1 MLEDANET
9 CEMVDSHMEDD
20 VCFDLSLGR
29 PSLEHDYLST
39 NDPMLTSSLA
49 KSFDADARLTAIID
63 DVASADLPQFGT
75 ELNEDSR
82 SSISMNGNTIQQKW
96 LSVTPSCSRKKA
108 TVVTCEFCGVV
119 LKHPSK
125 IEAHRRTHT
134 GEKPFQC
141 QICGSR
147 FTQRTPMR
155 MHVRRHMGLMPY
167 VCSWGCGKR
176 FVSNALKNAHELKTH
191 MGAKRRGP
199 PRPYLKPPRCS
210 VPMNII
216 EKTDNGEEV
225 IKTSD
230 CQAVSNEQISSNPK
244 IESRQMDEV
253 VDAVAS
259 NSFPVEQK
267 IKAHRKKALI
277 ARCQECGLLL
287 KHPSKIQAH
296 MRTHTGERP
305 FECVLCGMRFAT
317 ANPLRV
323 HFRRVHT
330 GKPFF
335 FNCVAVILGEKPF
348 ECTWECGRRF
358 VSISARNEHERIV
371 HAGVK
376 RYRCSINNC
385 HRMFTRRRYLIM
397 HQAKEHK
404 DVTQQANNAIQ
415 SVLDMVKQDR
425 EETKRNIIWSSEIPD
440 SDNMEKIWVED
451 RVLIGGQV
459 EEQYVNID
467 DENGSALLESA
478 NARTAKRVEDDDLLN
493 DRSCRQVII
502 DGSDEDVALERN
514 YFVEANEVYYLD
526 QNDEIRLEYNEK
538 QQQLTYDHQSANET
552 GPSTMSHDVSVK
564 AMDNNIYTVCE
575 ESTTMLSKYGRVRII
590 NQLRKYHKGEKD

>member
-1 MLEDANET
+1 MLEDTNDT
-9 CEMVDSHMEDD
+9 CEMAGSHVEDD
-20 VCFDLSLGR
+20 VCFDLTLER

-39 NDPMLTSSLA
+39 NDPMLIGSLS

-63 DVASADLPQFGT
+63 DVANADLPQFET
-75 ELNEDSR
+75 DLNDDSQ
-82 SSISMNGNTIQQKW
+82 SSISMNSNTIQQKW
-96 LSVTPSCSRKKA
+96 LSMSTSYSRKKA
-108 TVVTCEFCGVV
+108 TIVTCEFCGVV

-134 GEKPFQC
+134 GEKPFEC

-155 MHVRRHMGLMPY
+155 MHVRRHMGLTPY

-210 VPMNII
+210 VPMNIA
-216 EKTDNGEEV
+216 EKTNNNDEGIANASER
-225 IKTSD
+225 IANASS
-230 CQAVSNEQISSNPK
+230 CNASSNEQKSSNPD
-244 IESRQMDEV
+244 IENRQMDEV
-253 VDAVAS
+253 IDETIHS
-259 NSFPVEQK
+259 NSFPAEGK

-277 ARCQECGLLL
+277 ARCHECGLLL

-305 FECVLCGMRFAT
+305 FECALCGMRFAT
-317 ANPLRV
+317 ANPLKV

-330 GKPFF
+330 
-335 FNCVAVILGEKPF
+335 GEKPF

-358 VSISARNEHERIV
+358 VSVSARNEHERIV
-371 HAGVK
+371 HAGIK

-404 DVTQQANNAIQ
+404 DVTEQADNAIQ
-415 SVLDMVKQDR
+415 SVVDMVKQDR
-425 EETKRNIIWSSEIPD
+425 EEIKRNIMWSSEIPD
-440 SDNMEKIWVED
+440 NSNIQKIWIED
-451 RVLIGGQV
+451 RVLTGEQV

-467 DENGSALLESA
+467 DGNSSALLDSA
-478 NARTAKRVEDDDLLN
+478 SIRTAKEVEDDDSLN
-493 DRSCRQVII
+493 DRSCQQVII
-502 DGSDEDVALERN
+502 DGTDEDVALERN
-514 YFVEANEVYYLD
+514 YFVEANEAYYLD
-526 QNDEIRLEYNEK
+526 QSDGIRLEYNE
-538 QQQLTYDHQSANET
+538 QQHQLTGDHQFANET
-552 GPSTMSHDVSVK
+552 EPSIISPNISVK
-564 AMDNNIYTVCE
+564 VVDNNIYTVCE
-575 ESTTMLSKYGRVRII
+575 ESTTILPKYGRIRII
-590 NQLRKYHKGEKD
+590 KPVTKMP